1 MAIGHKVKDIL
12 HPMYKQSKQVRFD
25 IFSAKHGSPVS
36 CLESG
41 VKREGTIVVAVPEY
55 SGAQRSVR
63 RDTCGSSLRV
73 GYLSS
78 LPRRRWKSAFRSVRR

>member
-25 IFSAKHGSPVS
+25 IFSAKHGNPVS

-41 VKREGTIVVAVPEY
+41 VKREGTIVIAVPEY
-55 SGAQRSVR
+55 NGVDRSVR
-63 RDTCGSSLRV
+63 RDTCGSSLR
-73 GYLSS
+73 YLSS
-78 LPRRRWKSAFRSVRR
+78 LPRRRWKSAFRSARR